1 MPIDKIILSGNQN
14 ELKPF
19 FSMAEI
25 LYEMFADLE
34 NNLPSGSDS
43 DRATVR
49 RSGHPKVTMYFL
61 QDPTKPKQKN
71 NVDGLI
77 SFRLM
82 QYNYKNVQTLQK
94 QTLVNIGT
102 KIKEFFG
109 EPVRGEE
116 KEEFKWHKGKN
127 MISYADWDMGYQL
140 QILCDTKANG
150 ISVVERILE
159 MNSHAYHPEYVNFI
173 QNNDA
178 ALAYP
183 SKPAPKEIL
192 GEEIQQNSMR
202 PVATVSLQRAW
213 ASIPGMKESVPL
225 YDIRG
230 RNPLALVK

>member
-1 MPIDKIILSGNQN
+1 MPIDKVILSGNQN
-14 ELKPF
+14 ELRPF
-19 FSMAEI
+19 FLMAEI
-25 LYEMFADLE
+25 LYEMFLDMD
-34 NNLPSGSDS
+34 NLPSSDS
-43 DRATVR
+43 DRVAVR
-49 RSGHPKVTMYFL
+49 RSGHPKITMYFL

-82 QYNYKNVQTLQK
+82 QYNYKNIQSLKK

-109 EPVRGEE
+109 EPTKGEE

-127 MISYADWDMGYQL
+127 MVSYSDWDMGYQL

-150 ISVVERILE
+150 ISVVERVLE
-159 MNSHAYHPEYVNFI
+159 MNGHAYHPEYVNFI
-173 QNNDA
+173 QNNEPA
-178 ALAYP
+178 EAYP
-183 SKPAPKEIL
+183 NSPVPKQIL
-192 GEEIQQNSMR
+192 GHEVSQNAMR

-213 ASIPGMKESVPL
+213 VTVPGMTNAIPL

-230 RNPLALVK
+230 RNSEALVK